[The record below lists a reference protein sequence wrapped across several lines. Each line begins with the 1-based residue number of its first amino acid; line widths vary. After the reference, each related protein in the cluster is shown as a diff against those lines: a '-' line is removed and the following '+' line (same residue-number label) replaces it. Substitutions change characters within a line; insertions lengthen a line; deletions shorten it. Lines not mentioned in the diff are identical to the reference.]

1 MLKENEN
8 LTSEIDILEEELINV
23 KKENGELICEKNF
36 LQEKWQLKNEMN
48 IETYKFLNQIIDYI
62 EANGELEKKI
72 KVVRNE
78 ESKRRELLV
87 KGWIRGKNEECTRR
101 KWLVKGWTKPIHHW
115 KKWMCQSKIIMRCF
129 MPIVACC
136 DG

>member
-36 LQEKWQLKNEMN
+36 FQEKWQLKNEMN

-62 EANGELEKKI
+62 EENGELEKKI

-78 ESKRRELLV
+78 ESKRRQLLV
-87 KGWIRGKNEECTRR
+87 KWLIRGKN
-101 KWLVKGWTKPIHHW
+101 
-115 KKWMCQSKIIMRCF
+115 
-129 MPIVACC
+129 
-136 DG
+136 